1 MTGRVLDFALLCAVG
16 AGLFV
21 VAIWLW
27 PYLGPV
33 GIAVATILAIIPGNV
48 LYARASRR
56 ARSAGHESARTV
68 R

>member
-1 MTGRVLDFALLCAVG
+1 MAERILDFALLCAVG
-16 AGLFV
+16 VALFA
-21 VAIWLW
+21 VAVWLW

-33 GIAVATILAIIPGNV
+33 GIAVAVILAIIPGNV

-56 ARSAGHESARTV
+56 NSAGRESARSL